1 MSGSAGG
8 NRIIRSSVAK
18 TVEEYINK
26 VLSKFPGF
34 KGAKLSGSYNTGTK
48 NDFGD
53 IDLVV
58 NLTATDKKNIK
69 AELAK
74 YISSLP
80 DDVIVPFKSDK
91 YKGKKFL
98 NTGEI
103 ITILYPIAGQPDEY
117 VQIDNIISISDEE
130 AEFKKEF
137 LDYPAEIQGLMLGLA
152 KIICLEED
160 PKSIFARMGIK
171 NIPALEP
178 NQEYEFNLS
187 SAGLTLRI
195 VTLDNFKETD
205 KTDVWKTSNWSSI
218 KKLFTNYNI
227 DGSWEDLLSDL
238 SSKLQNPRSKNR
250 IKGLFN
256 SMVSIKSG
264 EVGTPKGDNKQ
275 KALDKVNSTL
285 AETNLGRYLAS
296 ILLEEERPTIA
307 LFPGAFKPPHKGHFD
322 VVKQLL
328 QRADQVVILISPK
341 TREGVT
347 ADESVAV
354 WNLYKT
360 KLDGSVE
367 IKISEMSPVKETYD
381 VVTDNP
387 GTNFIVAFGKGEID
401 RYKTMD
407 EYPNVTVFDAGEVEG
422 VNATGLRMALLKDD
436 NNEEIQKYLPEG
448 ITVEEFMAALGKTV
462 EPAEPAPAPTA
473 PAEPVPA
480 APVPEEPLQESPP
493 LEFEQDDYQDYV
505 LQNRNKIE
513 KASYVFNLP
522 INDMEYAFDAGRE
535 VVLNDDI
542 WSKLENSKSYKMK
555 TLDDAIQHALKL
567 GINPKPYIDFI
578 KAGKEMPLPLVLCYA
593 QDKYYLVGGE
603 VVLSLYRA
611 LGSIPSVIQGT
622 LNLKT
627 NVPVEYP
634 VVVKESLEK
643 KINSNVIKEFIK
655 FAVKELGMT
664 RMPEGLTL
672 SYNTDTAKSRRSF
685 GTFDPNDGKIWLYV
699 KNRNMADILR
709 TLAHELVHRK
719 QDEDGRIDYTSGNTG
734 SEIENEANAQ
744 AGILL
749 RKFGKNNK
757 NIYENKK

>member
-34 KGAKLSGSYNTGTK
+34 KGAKPSGSYNTGTK

-91 YKGKKFL
+91 YKGKKYL

-103 ITILYPIAGQPDEY
+103 ITILYPIVGQPDEY
-117 VQIDNIISISDEE
+117 VQIDNIISISNEE

-152 KIICLEED
+152 KTICLEED

-227 DGSWEDLLSDL
+227 DGSWEDLLNDL
-238 SSKLQNPRSKNR
+238 SSKLQNLRSKNR
-250 IKGLFN
+250 IKGIFN

-285 AETNLGRYLAS
+285 AETNLGKYLAS
-296 ILLEEERPTIA
+296 TLLEADQTTIA

-328 QRADQVVILISPK
+328 QRADEVVILISPK
-341 TREGVT
+341 TREGIT
-347 ADESVAV
+347 ADESVAI

-360 KLDGSVE
+360 KLDGSIE
-367 IKISEMSPVKETYD
+367 IKISEITPIKETYD
-381 VVTDNP
+381 VVKENP
-387 GTNFIVAFGKGEID
+387 NTNFLVAFGKGEID
-401 RYKTMD
+401 RYKTMN
-407 EYPNVTVFDAGEVEG
+407 EYPNVTIFDAGEIEG
-422 VNATGLRMALLKDD
+422 VNATGLRMALLKD
-436 NNEEIQKYLPEG
+436 NNDEEIQGYLPEG
-448 ITVEEFMAALGKTV
+448 ITVEEFMAALGK
-462 EPAEPAPAPTA
+462 PAEPAPTPETPSEPVPTA
-473 PAEPVPA
+473 PS
-480 APVPEEPLQESPP
+480 PEAPLQESPP

-535 VVLNDDI
+535 VVLNDDM

-555 TLDDAIQHALKL
+555 T
-567 GINPKPYIDFI
+567 
-578 KAGKEMPLPLVLCYA
+578 
-593 QDKYYLVGGE
+593 
-603 VVLSLYRA
+603 
-611 LGSIPSVIQGT
+611 
-622 LNLKT
+622 
-627 NVPVEYP
+627 
-634 VVVKESLEK
+634 
-643 KINSNVIKEFIK
+643 
-655 FAVKELGMT
+655 
-664 RMPEGLTL
+664 
-672 SYNTDTAKSRRSF
+672 
-685 GTFDPNDGKIWLYV
+685 
-699 KNRNMADILR
+699 
-709 TLAHELVHRK
+709 
-719 QDEDGRIDYTSGNTG
+719 
-734 SEIENEANAQ
+734 
-744 AGILL
+744 
-749 RKFGKNNK
+749 
-757 NIYENKK
+757 

>member
-34 KGAKLSGSYNTGTK
+34 KGAKPSGSYNTGTK

-53 IDLVV
+53 IDLIV

-69 AELAK
+69 VELAQ

-103 ITILYPIAGQPDEY
+103 ITILYPIEGQPDEY

-285 AETNLGRYLAS
+285 AETNLGKYLAS
-296 ILLEEERPTIA
+296 ILLEEE
-307 LFPGAFKPPHKGHFD
+307 K
-322 VVKQLL
+322 
-328 QRADQVVILISPK
+328 
-341 TREGVT
+341 
-347 ADESVAV
+347 
-354 WNLYKT
+354 
-360 KLDGSVE
+360 
-367 IKISEMSPVKETYD
+367 
-381 VVTDNP
+381 
-387 GTNFIVAFGKGEID
+387 
-401 RYKTMD
+401 
-407 EYPNVTVFDAGEVEG
+407 
-422 VNATGLRMALLKDD
+422 
-436 NNEEIQKYLPEG
+436 
-448 ITVEEFMAALGKTV
+448 
-462 EPAEPAPAPTA
+462 
-473 PAEPVPA
+473 
-480 APVPEEPLQESPP
+480 
-493 LEFEQDDYQDYV
+493 
-505 LQNRNKIE
+505 
-513 KASYVFNLP
+513 
-522 INDMEYAFDAGRE
+522 
-535 VVLNDDI
+535 
-542 WSKLENSKSYKMK
+542 
-555 TLDDAIQHALKL
+555 
-567 GINPKPYIDFI
+567 
-578 KAGKEMPLPLVLCYA
+578 
-593 QDKYYLVGGE
+593 
-603 VVLSLYRA
+603 
-611 LGSIPSVIQGT
+611 
-622 LNLKT
+622 
-627 NVPVEYP
+627 
-634 VVVKESLEK
+634 
-643 KINSNVIKEFIK
+643 
-655 FAVKELGMT
+655 
-664 RMPEGLTL
+664 
-672 SYNTDTAKSRRSF
+672 
-685 GTFDPNDGKIWLYV
+685 
-699 KNRNMADILR
+699 
-709 TLAHELVHRK
+709 
-719 QDEDGRIDYTSGNTG
+719 
-734 SEIENEANAQ
+734 
-744 AGILL
+744 
-749 RKFGKNNK
+749 
-757 NIYENKK
+757 

>member
-1 MSGSAGG
+1 M
-8 NRIIRSSVAK
+8 
-18 TVEEYINK
+18 
-26 VLSKFPGF
+26 
-34 KGAKLSGSYNTGTK
+34 
-48 NDFGD
+48 
-53 IDLVV
+53 
-58 NLTATDKKNIK
+58 
-69 AELAK
+69 
-74 YISSLP
+74 
-80 DDVIVPFKSDK
+80 
-91 YKGKKFL
+91 
-98 NTGEI
+98 
-103 ITILYPIAGQPDEY
+103 
-117 VQIDNIISISDEE
+117 
-130 AEFKKEF
+130 
-137 LDYPAEIQGLMLGLA
+137 
-152 KIICLEED
+152 
-160 PKSIFARMGIK
+160 
-171 NIPALEP
+171 
-178 NQEYEFNLS
+178 
-187 SAGLTLRI
+187 
-195 VTLDNFKETD
+195 
-205 KTDVWKTSNWSSI
+205 
-218 KKLFTNYNI
+218 
-227 DGSWEDLLSDL
+227 
-238 SSKLQNPRSKNR
+238 
-250 IKGLFN
+250 
-256 SMVSIKSG
+256 
-264 EVGTPKGDNKQ
+264 
-275 KALDKVNSTL
+275 
-285 AETNLGRYLAS
+285 NLGQYIAQQ
-296 ILLEEERPTIA
+296 LLEAERPTIA

-360 KLDGSVE
+360 KLDGAVE
-367 IKISEMSPVKETYD
+367 LKISEMSPVKETYD
-381 VVTDNP
+381 VVKENP
-387 GTNFIVAFGKGEID
+387 NTNFLVAFGKGEMD
-401 RYKTMD
+401 RYKTID
-407 EYPNVTVFDAGEVEG
+407 KFPNVTIFDAGEIEG

-436 NNEEIQKYLPEG
+436 NNEEIKGYLPED
-448 ITVEEFMAALGKTV
+448 ITVEEFMAALGK
-462 EPAEPAPAPTA
+462 PAEPAPAPVA

-480 APVPEEPLQESPP
+480 APAPEAPLQESPP

-535 VVLNDDI
+535 VVLNDDM

-555 TLDDAIQHALKL
+555 TLDDAIQHSLKL

-634 VVVKESLEK
+634 VVVKEGLDK
-643 KINSNVIKEFIK
+643 KIDSNIIKEFIK
-655 FAVKELGMT
+655 FAIKELGIT
-664 RMPEGLTL
+664 RKPEGLTL
-672 SYNTDTAKSRRSF
+672 SYNTDTARSRHTF

-749 RKFGKNNK
+749 RKFGKNNE